1 MAANIN
7 ESGVFIM
14 EPISDRVIEQLKCG
28 EMGQAAFMPSSDRSF
43 SSQLLV
49 GSGSTV
55 MQAAIT

>member
-1 MAANIN
+1 
-7 ESGVFIM
+7 M

-28 EMGQAAFMPSSDRSF
+28 EMGQAAFMPSSDGSF

-55 MQAAIT
+55 MQAAIA